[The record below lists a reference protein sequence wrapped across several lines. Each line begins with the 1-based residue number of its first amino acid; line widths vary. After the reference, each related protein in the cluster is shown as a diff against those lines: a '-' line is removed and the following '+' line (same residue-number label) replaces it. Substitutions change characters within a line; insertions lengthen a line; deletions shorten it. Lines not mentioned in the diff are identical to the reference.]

1 MICFGPEVNVAVPAG
16 PKYIMQQDYL
26 LVDCL
31 FLLTIRNRAVL
42 GRRVLDTGEK
52 SAHLQSSVSHY
63 SKILHNL
70 NMKNGRSDTPL
81 S

>member
-1 MICFGPEVNVAVPAG
+1 MAVPAG
-16 PKYIMQQDYL
+16 PKFIMQQDYL

-52 SAHLQSSVSHY
+52 SLFL
-63 SKILHNL
+63 K
-70 NMKNGRSDTPL
+70 D
-81 S
+81 